1 MAISHA
7 KPGEVIDLATAAA
20 AQGEAATIALFKAAQ
35 LEVIRMM
42 LPAGK
47 EVPAHS
53 VTGELTAH
61 CLEGRVAVTALGS
74 TSVLEAGQMLYLAG
88 GQEHALRAL
97 TDTTLLVT
105 ICLTPSG

>member
-7 KPGEVIDLATAAA
+7 EPGEVIDLATAAA
-20 AQGEAATIALFKAAQ
+20 AQGEGATIALFKGVQ

-47 EVPAHS
+47 DVPAHA
-53 VTGELTAH
+53 VPGELTAH
-61 CLEGRVAVTALGS
+61 CLEGRVAFTGLGG

-105 ICLTPSG
+105 ICLTQSG